1 MKRVNLISLLTVL
14 ISMVVNNVLAYDI
27 EMPNNDGVTIYYVFN
42 EDRTELIVSKNEN
55 VKYQGDIV
63 IPSSVT
69 FEGITY
75 PVTGIED
82 VFNDCTELTSV
93 IIPKSL
99 IHIET
104 LVFQK
109 CINLASIQVEEG
121 NSVYDSRENCNAIIE
136 SATNTLIA
144 GCKNTIIPNGITAIH
159 NLAFMECLGLTSIKI
174 PNSVINIDLGAFWAC
189 KNLVSVELGNNIE
202 VIAPMAFNSTKISS
216 IILPHSIKQ
225 IEFWAFTSCRELADV
240 YCYAQEMPNIDLD
253 INFSAFDCSDW
264 IISASKYPTLHVPE
278 ELIELYK
285 EDAQWGKFR
294 DIVPLTDDD
303 PKPTGIISVNS
314 NKNSIDNSVYNL
326 QGHKL
331 SQPQKGLNIIRTND
345 GKTKKVVVK

>member
-14 ISMVVNNVLAYDI
+14 ISMVANNVLAYDI

-42 EDRTELIVSKNEN
+42 EDRTELIVSNNEN

-75 PVTGIED
+75 SVTGIGISA
-82 VFNDCTELTSV
+82 FADC
-93 IIPKSL
+93 P
-99 IHIET
+99 
-104 LVFQK
+104 
-109 CINLASIQVEEG
+109 
-121 NSVYDSRENCNAIIE
+121 
-136 SATNTLIA
+136 
-144 GCKNTIIPNGITAIH
+144 
-159 NLAFMECLGLTSIKI
+159 GLTSIKI
-174 PNSVINIDLGAFWAC
+174 PNSVKSIGIGAFC
-189 KNLVSVELGNNIE
+189 VCVDLVSVELGNNVE
-202 VIAPMAFNSTKISS
+202 SIAFFAFNSTKIYS
-216 IILPHSIKQ
+216 IILPRSVKQ
-225 IEFWAFTSCRELADV
+225 IEFYAFTSCRELADV
-240 YCYAQEMPNIDLD
+240 YCYAQEMPNINLD

-264 IISASKYPTLHVPE
+264 IISASKYPTLHVPY
-278 ELIELYK
+278 ELIDYYK
-285 EDAQWGKFR
+285 VDAQWGKFR

-314 NKNSIDNSVYNL
+314 NKNSNDNSVYNL